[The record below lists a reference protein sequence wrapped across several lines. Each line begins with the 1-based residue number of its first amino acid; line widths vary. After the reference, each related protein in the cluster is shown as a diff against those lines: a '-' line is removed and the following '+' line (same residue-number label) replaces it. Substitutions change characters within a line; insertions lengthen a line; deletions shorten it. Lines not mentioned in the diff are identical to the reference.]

1 LKIDQTIGS
10 ALQNQLSSSAIHK
23 QFNST
28 NRSIQD
34 NSINYES
41 NTSYDKSKNHYL
53 KNSFAKTLGITKDNF
68 VIESETERQDR
79 LKTLHNLLDQN
90 LKYTSKGIIK
100 NETFVSA

>member
-1 LKIDQTIGS
+1 LRTDQTIGS
-10 ALQNQLSSSAIHK
+10 ALQN

-34 NSINYES
+34 NSLNYDS

-53 KNSFAKTLGITKDNF
+53 KNSFIKTLGITKDNY
-68 VIESETERQDR
+68 VIVSETERQDR
-79 LKTLHNLLDQN
+79 LKTLHKLLDQN
-90 LKYTSKGIIK
+90 LKYTSKGTIK